1 MNFQNYYILSTMRY
15 LFGFLFCFSCIY
27 THAQS
32 PADRWAD
39 SVYKQLTPEERIAQL
54 MIVRLSTIDMSTKK
68 VTFYDKQVEE
78 LVKKYNVGGVLIF
91 QGGPTQQALA
101 INKLQKMAKTPIMFS
116 IDGEWGV
123 GQRLF
128 DSVQALPKQMM
139 LGAVSDPA
147 IIYAYGKAVAEQCK
161 RLGIHVNFAP
171 VVDVNNNAANPVIND
186 RSFGEN
192 KHTVAAYGIEY
203 MKGMQDN
210 GVLACA
216 KHFPGHG
223 DVTVDSHYDLP
234 VIKKPFAAL
243 DTLELFPFKKIFEAG
258 VGSVM
263 IAHLNIP
270 AIDNATNRATS
281 LSSKNVKELLR
292 NTLGYQGLTF
302 TDALEMKGVQKF
314 FPGGEAAVQ
323 SLIAGNDVLCLPLDV
338 PSTIQ
343 SVQKAIREKKLTWD
357 DIENHCKK
365 ILRAKYHYVLHNVQ
379 PVQIENLAVDLNRDV
394 PALRQRVAENA
405 ITLLS
410 ASESSFF
417 PLNVRQR
424 VAYVGFGIDGP
435 NAFARRMEKDYNA
448 NCFYFS
454 LNPKNEKENTEKLL
468 ELKRN
473 YDYVII
479 GVHNTTR
486 SATTNYG
493 IAPGVHSLIQ
503 KISTQQKAVVFHFG
517 NAYAAQKW
525 CALDNLV
532 IAYEDD
538 SIVHEVA
545 ADMLNGKKPYLGKL
559 PVTLC
564 SRFPHGSSA
573 SASIE
578 KKNSTR

>member
-1 MNFQNYYILSTMRY
+1 MRY
-15 LFGFLFCFSCIY
+15 LIGLLFCFSSFF
-27 THAQS
+27 TLAQS
-32 PADRWAD
+32 PADQWAD
-39 SVYKQLTPEERIAQL
+39 SVYKQLSPTERIAQL
-54 MIVRLSTIDMSTKK
+54 MIVRLSTIDMGSKK
-68 VTFYDKQVEE
+68 VTFYDKQVED
-78 LVKKYNVGGVLIF
+78 LVKKYNIGGVLIF
-91 QGGPTQQALA
+91 QGGPTQQAIA

-139 LGAVSDPA
+139 LGAMTNPGLV
-147 IIYAYGKAVAEQCK
+147 YAYGKAVADQCK

-192 KHTVAAYGIEY
+192 KNTVATYGIEY
-203 MKGMQDN
+203 MKGMQDH

-234 VIKKPFAAL
+234 VIKKSFAAL
-243 DTLELFPFKKIFEAG
+243 DTLELYPFKKIFEAG

-270 AIDNATNRATS
+270 AIDNALNRATS
-281 LSSKNVKELLR
+281 LSSKNVKDLLR
-292 NTLGYQGLTF
+292 NNLGFQGLTF
-302 TDALEMKGVQKF
+302 TDALEMKGVQKY

-343 SVQKAIREKKLTWD
+343 SVQKAIRDKKLTWN
-357 DIENHCKK
+357 DIEYHCKK
-365 ILRAKYHYVLHNVQ
+365 LLRAKYHYVIQHAN
-379 PVQIENLAVDLNRDV
+379 PVPLENLTADLNRDI
-394 PALRQRVAENA
+394 PNLRKRIAENA
-405 ITLLS
+405 ITLVS
-410 ASESSFF
+410 AADVSFF
-417 PLNVRQR
+417 PMQTKQR
-424 VAYVGFGIDGP
+424 VAYVGLGIQTP
-435 NAFARRMEKDYNA
+435 NTFARRMEQDYNA
-448 NCFYFS
+448 KSYYFPLQIKS
-454 LNPKNEKENTEKLL
+454 DVADKLI

-473 YDYVII
+473 FDYVII

-486 SATTNYG
+486 SAAAQYG
-493 IAPGVHSLIQ
+493 MSEAAHHLIQ
-503 KISTQQKAVVFHFG
+503 KISTQQKAIVFHFG
-517 NAYAAQKW
+517 NPYAAQKW
-525 CALDNLV
+525 CDIQNLV

-538 SIVHEVA
+538 AIVHEVA
-545 ADMLNGKKPYLGKL
+545 ADMLRGEKPYLGKL

-564 SRFPHGSSA
+564 PRHPYGSSA
-573 SASIE
+573 SAHSE
-578 KKNSTR
+578 KKTLIR

>member
-1 MNFQNYYILSTMRY
+1 MRY
-15 LFGFLFCFSCIY
+15 LTGLLFCFSFFFS
-27 THAQS
+27 HAQT
-32 PADRWAD
+32 PAEQWAD
-39 SVYKQLTPEERIAQL
+39 SVYRQLTPDERIAQL
-54 MIVRLSTIDMSTKK
+54 MIVRLSTIDMSTRK
-68 VTFYDKQVEE
+68 VTFYDKQVED

-101 INKLQKMAKTPIMFS
+101 INKLQQMAKTPIMFS

-123 GQRLF
+123 GQRLI

-139 LGAVSDPA
+139 LGAVSDPS
-147 IIYAYGKAVAEQCK
+147 IIYAYGKAVADQCK

-192 KHTVAAYGIEY
+192 KHTVATYGIEY
-203 MKGMQDN
+203 MKGMQDH

-243 DTLELFPFKKIFEAG
+243 DSLELYPFKKIFEAG

-281 LSSKNVKELLR
+281 LSTKNVKDLLR
-292 NTLGYQGLTF
+292 DKMGYNGLTF

-343 SVQKAIREKKLTWD
+343 SVHKAIREKKINWA
-357 DIENHCKK
+357 DIESKCKK
-365 ILRAKYHYVLHNVQ
+365 LLKAKYQYVVNNTQ
-379 PVQIENLAVDLNRDV
+379 PIQTENLAADLNRDV
-394 PALRQRVAENA
+394 PAIRLRVAENA
-405 ITLLS
+405 ITLVS
-410 ASESSFF
+410 AAEPAFF
-417 PLNVRQR
+417 PFNTTQR
-424 VAYVGFGIDGP
+424 VAYVGFGVNAA

-448 NCFYFS
+448 KSFFFS
-454 LNPKNEKENTEKLL
+454 LNPGTDKENNEKLL

-473 YDYVII
+473 FDYVII

-486 SATTNYG
+486 SAQANYG
-493 IAPGVHSLIQ
+493 IAPAAHSLIL
-503 KISTQQKAVVFHFG
+503 KISEQQKTIVFHFG

-525 CALDNLV
+525 CALENLV

-538 SIVHEVA
+538 EIVHEVA

-559 PVTLC
+559 PVTIC
-564 SRFPHGSSA
+564 SRFPSGSNA
-573 SASIE
+573 SAFLE